1 MQVRSIARIL
11 GLVLMLFSVLEL
23 PPMLLTALY
32 NESVSLP
39 FVESFLL
46 LFGCGFMLWAPTTNA
61 PKDLRRRDAM
71 MVIAL
76 FWFILS
82 IAGSFP
88 FWLGVVPTLGHLD
101 GLFESVAG
109 LSTTHANV
117 LTALDTLPKAVL
129 FYRQELQW
137 LGGLGVIILAVALYP
152 ILGIGGMQLYKSD
165 TPGPMKDERLNP
177 RITQTARVL
186 SVLYLGI
193 TVVCA
198 AAYALVGMTPF
209 DAIAHAL
216 STVSTGGFSTHDQ
229 GLQYFHSVLVEDVA
243 MFFMFIGGINFA
255 LHFVALRNKDI
266 WAYFSDPQ
274 FRLYFWSVVGLGLLV
289 SSLLFWQDT
298 FKNPS
303 EALHQGFFAVI
314 SMQSTAGFTIAPISL
329 WPGALPT
336 LLILIGFVGGS
347 AGSTSGGMKVIR
359 WQLVLKQ
366 AGREV
371 RRMVHPNAAIF
382 VKFADQRVPGR
393 VLAAV
398 TGFFAI
404 YLVLFALLM
413 LGMLASGVDQTTAW
427 SSVAACLNNAGP
439 GLGMTAQ
446 TFSQLP
452 DIAKGLCIVAML
464 AGRLEVFTFVVLLT
478 PTFWRG

>member
-1 MQVRSIARIL
+1 MQIRSIARIL
-11 GLVLMLFSVLEL
+11 GLVLILFSLVTVPSMVLS
-23 PPMLLTALY
+23 ALY
-32 NESVSLP
+32 DEHMGTP
-39 FVESFLL
+39 FLDSFLI
-46 LFGCGFMLWAPTTNA
+46 LFGLGFALWVPAIHA
-61 PKDLRRRDAM
+61 PKDLRRRDAF

-76 FWFILS
+76 FWILLVF
-82 IAGSFP
+82 AGSVP
-88 FWLGVVPTLGHLD
+88 FWLNIVPGLSPLD

-117 LTALDTLPKAVL
+117 LTNLDHLPKAVL

-193 TVVCA
+193 TILCA
-198 AAYALVGMTPF
+198 VAYALVGMTPF

-255 LHFVALRNKDI
+255 LHFVAWRNKDI
-266 WAYFSDPQ
+266 WSYFSDPQ
-274 FRLYFWSVVGLGLLV
+274 FRLYYWSVIGLGTLV
-289 SSLLFWQDT
+289 SSILFWQDT
-298 FKNPS
+298 YPNPS
-303 EALHQGFFAVI
+303 EAFHQGFFAVI
-314 SMQSTAGFTIAPISL
+314 SMQSTAGFTIAPISV

-366 AGREV
+366 AGREI
-371 RRMVHPNAAIF
+371 RRMVHPNAAIY

-393 VLAAV
+393 VLSAV

-413 LGMLASGVDQTTAW
+413 LGMLASGVDQVTAW

-439 GLGMTAQ
+439 GLGLSAQ
-446 TFSQLP
+446 TFSHLP
-452 DIAKGLCIVAML
+452 DVAKSLCILAML
-464 AGRLEVFTFVVLLT
+464 IGRLEVFTFVVLLT